1 MDFKVALLGLQNWA
15 RKDYSKSSQRFYYI
29 SVGLFLKKKK
39 MGWVKVKRKLQ
50 VALNKFSNLT
60 EYKFL
65 S

>member
-39 MGWVKVKRKLQ
+39 NGMGEGEEKT
-50 VALNKFSNLT
+50 SSGT
-60 EYKFL
+60 
-65 S
+65 